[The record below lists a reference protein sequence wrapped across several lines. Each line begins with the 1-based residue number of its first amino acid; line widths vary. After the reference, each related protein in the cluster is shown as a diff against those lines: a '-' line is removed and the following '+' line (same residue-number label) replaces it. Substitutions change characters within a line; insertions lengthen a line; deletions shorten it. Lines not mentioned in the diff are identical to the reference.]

1 MSTEHDSRDRA
12 LNLIAKMQGHA
23 IQQFELELAEMR
35 ATMISMAA
43 YFEESL
49 TRLRETRLVP
59 FDAVS
64 ELVTDLAAAADLE
77 RSRAAHVNES
87 LEAARRDM
95 ESLRAE
101 SLLEIRAAREAEA
114 RVRQDLKT
122 FQARNQEIVDAQMLR
137 LVELKREL
145 EAASAETDRVR
156 IEPEAASTEVVA
168 RLRQNAVVP
177 AIDLEPAP
185 SRHHLSPLFSAIDSA
200 LAETPPVPAWEERV
214 GA

>member
-64 ELVTDLAAAADLE
+64 ELVTDLAAAADQE
-77 RSRAAHVNES
+77 RARAAHVNES
-87 LEAARRDM
+87 LEVARHEM

-101 SLLEIRAAREAEA
+101 SLAEIRAAREAEA

-156 IEPEAASTEVVA
+156 IEPEAVTTEAVA
-168 RLRQNAVVP
+168 RVRQNAVVP
-177 AIDLEPAP
+177 AIDLEPAA

-200 LAETPPVPAWEERV
+200 LAETPPVPAWEERL